1 MDYTTMYMLLHLS
14 LFLTMK
20 ITTEG

>member
-1 MDYTTMYMLLHLS
+1 MGGY

-20 ITTEG
+20 ITT